1 MAVGGLKQAGIGV
14 TAPVSGFALRTTIR
28 NAILL
33 RALVAVLLHAVAP
46 EELFAPDQ
54 LTHHYI
60 GNAYAR
66 YWSGETLFWPRAEGP
81 PAYFYIVA
89 GLYYMLGSSS
99 LIPKLLNALVGGFSV
114 GLVYDIA
121 RRMTA
126 NDAIAMRAAQLS
138 AYFPSLV
145 LWSAL
150 NIRDIWIVALI
161 LLVCRQALALHE
173 RVSTR
178 GLLVLSASVLALA
191 QFRSYILLAVAL
203 PMLLSFLVRNRTHLG
218 RNVVVGMLVAV
229 VVIYSD
235 QAAGV
240 GRRLRTLDFAEIQYF
255 RYWGGVGANS
265 DFAEADISTPGKAL
279 VFLPKGVAFFL
290 LAPFPWAISGLRQ
303 ILALPEMLFFYSLLP
318 AMFRGIR
325 RLIRE
330 RLSDALMVLLVTA
343 GLTFAYALGS
353 GNAGSAYRY
362 RAQVLSFYMIFA
374 AVGREVVRR
383 QVAVP
388 PRPSASRVPLK
399 AG

>member
-1 MAVGGLKQAGIGV
+1 MRQATVGVA
-14 TAPVSGFALRTTIR
+14 TPASGFALRRTIR
-28 NAILL
+28 NAVLL
-33 RALVAVLLHAVAP
+33 RVFLATLLHFVAP

-54 LTHHYI
+54 LTYHYI
-60 GNAYAR
+60 GDAYAR
-66 YWSGETLFWPRAEGP
+66 YWSGETLYWPRAEGP
-81 PAYFYIVA
+81 PAYFYMV
-89 GLYYMLGSSS
+89 GVLYYFLGSSA
-99 LIPKLLNALVGGFSV
+99 LIPKLVNAVVGGLSV

-126 NDAIAMRAAQLS
+126 SETVAMRAAQLS

-161 LLVCRQALALHE
+161 LVVCRQALALHE
-173 RVSTR
+173 QASTR
-178 GLLVLSASVLALA
+178 GLLVLAASVLALA

-203 PMLLSFLVRNRTHLG
+203 PMLLSFLVRNRAHLG
-218 RNVVVGMLVAV
+218 RNVMLGMLVAV
-229 VVIYSD
+229 VVIYTD
-235 QAAGV
+235 QVAGV

-255 RYWGGVGANS
+255 RYWGGVGAKS
-265 DFAEADISTPGKAL
+265 DFAETDISTPEKAL
-279 VFLPKGVAFFL
+279 TFLPKGVAFFL
-290 LAPFPWAISGLRQ
+290 LAPFPWAISGVRQ
-303 ILALPEMLFFYSLLP
+303 VLTLPETLFFYSLLP

-383 QVAVP
+383 HVEIQQ
-388 PRPSASRVPLK
+388 RPLPSRVPLK

>member
-1 MAVGGLKQAGIGV
+1 MVVSGVKQTDIGV
-14 TAPVSGFALRTTIR
+14 ATPVSGFALRATIR

-33 RALVAVLLHAVAP
+33 RVFVAILLHAVAP

-54 LTHHYI
+54 LTYHYF
-60 GNAYAR
+60 GDAYAR
-66 YWSGETLFWPRAEGP
+66 YWLGEALFWPRAGGP
-81 PAYFYIVA
+81 PAYVYMV
-89 GLYYMLGSSS
+89 GVLYYFFGSSS
-99 LIPKLLNALVGGFSV
+99 LIPKVLNALVGGLSV
-114 GLVYDIA
+114 GLVYDIS
-121 RRMTA
+121 RRMTSS
-126 NDAIAMRAAQLS
+126 DAVAMRAAQLS

-173 RVSTR
+173 RPSTR
-178 GLLVLSASVLALA
+178 GLLVLAASLLALA

-203 PMLLSFLVRNRTHLG
+203 PMVLSFLVRNRAHLG
-218 RNVVVGMLVAV
+218 RNVLVGMLVAG
-229 VVIYSD
+229 VVIYTD

-240 GRRLRTLDFAEIQYF
+240 GRRLRTLDLAEIQYF
-255 RYWGGVGANS
+255 RYWSGVGAKS

-279 VFLPKGVAFFL
+279 AFLPRGIVFFV
-290 LAPFPWAISGLRQ
+290 LAPFPWAISGPRQ
-303 ILALPEMLFFYSLLP
+303 ILTLPEMLFFYSLLP

-362 RAQVLSFYMIFA
+362 RAQVLCFYMIFA
-374 AVGREVVRR
+374 AVGRGVARR
-383 QVAVP
+383 QVGVQP
-388 PRPSASRVPLK
+388 QPLASRVPLK